1 VRRRLGARRVEVAEL
16 VVAVARLV
24 HHQHVVDLVL
34 AAHLAVLLL
43 QQQAGRVHALAHLG
57 ALLRLALQRLQL
69 VARLVQLGRQPLVLV
84 TLAYLFAVLLL
95 DVQVP
100 RLALLVVRL
109 EPLHLGAQLG
119 DALRAHALRVLQ
131 LLQLVEAAAAREL
144 LLQLLRLPLQ
154 PPDLLEL
161 LVHLRLALLLFG
173 RRLLLG
179 LLLLAHLRQRLVHLV
194 LQRLQV
200 VAQVLLVRAQ
210 LRQRRHLHRQVRL
223 LLEVVH
229 RGQRD
234 LALVLRLELLV
245 DPLAHALLRERRA
258 RRPRLSRR
266 HRPLTAV
273 SGLQAGQLRVQRRP
287 VVVVQQHP
295 DRAPPLALL
304 LFLVARLLVL
314 LLLLL
319 VVLLLGQRLE
329 QPQLLDDARLHLQQ
343 LAHAEHGRGAARLLA
358 LSQQLHAQLVL
369 RGHDPL
375 QRLLPHELAALGR
388 RHRLRLLDAE
398 AARPHGVVSQLRPQP
413 AVAQLFAPDGLGR
426 VHDQL
431 QPERHQ
437 LEVAQ
442 PGQRHAQQSSALVL
456 LGLGLEGDFGLARD
470 ALLLLQVELAA
481 AQLFVGLG
489 GGVQHHQA
497 EDQRLLVEVG
507 QLELV
512 LPGGLLG
519 VDLGALLGLEGEG
532 VVVHEAPRLQH
543 RRLVFLVLDLG
554 RVHLHDHLVGFR
566 H

>member
-1 VRRRLGARRVEVAEL
+1 MRSAFWRSVSCAFFRSRIFWLSTRISCVNIAYVLLVVDGCLQPQDLALLVAHLALVFARLALRRVLALQRVAPHLQQLLRVGLRRRQRRDLLLLVGDGLLLLRHLLLLQLLVLLDAAPDRVQQPLVLRLVRRRLGSRRVEVAEL

-109 EPLHLGAQLG
+109 EPLNLGAQLG

-179 LLLLAHLRQRLVHLV
+179 LLLLAHLRKRLVHLV

-200 VAQVLLVRAQ
+200 VAQVLLMRAQ

-245 DPLAHALLRERRA
+245 DPLAHALLRERGA

-266 HRPLTAV
+266 HRPLAAV

-295 DRAPPLALL
+295 DRAAPLALL

-319 VVLLLGQRLE
+319 VVFLLGQRLE

-426 VHDQL
+426 VHD
-431 QPERHQ
+431 
-437 LEVAQ
+437 
-442 PGQRHAQQSSALVL
+442 
-456 LGLGLEGDFGLARD
+456 
-470 ALLLLQVELAA
+470 
-481 AQLFVGLG
+481 
-489 GGVQHHQA
+489 
-497 EDQRLLVEVG
+497 
-507 QLELV
+507 
-512 LPGGLLG
+512 
-519 VDLGALLGLEGEG
+519 
-532 VVVHEAPRLQH
+532 
-543 RRLVFLVLDLG
+543 
-554 RVHLHDHLVGFR
+554 
-566 H
+566 